1 MTQALNHYKQF
12 SFKLIMESLRNNNS
26 ETADQQN
33 LQNENPN
40 WPEVINNVV
49 NNMTDKNMEVT
60 YDFDNLQINFPEVK
74 GLDGMLVGSAKCEIN
89 GKCLISTKLQ
99 NSDR

>member
-1 MTQALNHYKQF
+1 
-12 SFKLIMESLRNNNS
+12 MENVTRNNS
-26 ETADQQN
+26 ETTDQQN
-33 LQNENPN
+33 YLENENPN

-60 YDFDNLQINFPEVK
+60 YDFDNLRINLPEVK

-89 GKCLISTKLQ
+89 GRCLISTKLQ
-99 NSDR
+99 NSNG

>member
-1 MTQALNHYKQF
+1 
-12 SFKLIMESLRNNNS
+12 MENVTRNNS
-26 ETADQQN
+26 ETTDQQN
-33 LQNENPN
+33 YLQNENLN

-60 YDFDNLQINFPEVK
+60 YDFDNLRINLPEVK

-89 GKCLISTKLQ
+89 GRCLISTKLQ
-99 NSDR
+99 NSN

>member
-1 MTQALNHYKQF
+1 
-12 SFKLIMESLRNNNS
+12 MENVAHNNS
-26 ETADQQN
+26 EATDQQN
-33 LQNENPN
+33 YLQNENPN

-60 YDFDNLQINFPEVK
+60 YDFDNLRINLPEVK

-89 GKCLISTKLQ
+89 GRCLISTKLQ
-99 NSDR
+99 NSN

>member
-1 MTQALNHYKQF
+1 
-12 SFKLIMESLRNNNS
+12 MENVTHNNS
-26 ETADQQN
+26 ETTDQQN
-33 LQNENPN
+33 YLQNENPN

-60 YDFDNLQINFPEVK
+60 GDFDNLRINLPEVK

-89 GKCLISTKLQ
+89 GRCQISTKLQ
-99 NSDR
+99 NSNG

>member
-1 MTQALNHYKQF
+1 
-12 SFKLIMESLRNNNS
+12 MESVTHNNS
-26 ETADQQN
+26 ETTDQQN
-33 LQNENPN
+33 YRQNENPN

-60 YDFDNLQINFPEVK
+60 YDYDNLRINLPEVK

-89 GKCLISTKLQ
+89 GRCLISTKLQ
-99 NSDR
+99 NSNG

>member
-1 MTQALNHYKQF
+1 
-12 SFKLIMESLRNNNS
+12 MENVTRNNS
-26 ETADQQN
+26 ETTDQQN
-33 LQNENPN
+33 YLQNENLN

-60 YDFDNLQINFPEVK
+60 YDFDNLRINLPEVK

-89 GKCLISTKLQ
+89 GRCLISTKLQ
-99 NSDR
+99 NSNW

>member
-1 MTQALNHYKQF
+1 
-12 SFKLIMESLRNNNS
+12 MENVTRNNS
-26 ETADQQN
+26 ETTDQQN
-33 LQNENPN
+33 YLQNENPN

-60 YDFDNLQINFPEVK
+60 YDFDNLRINLPEVK

-89 GKCLISTKLQ
+89 GRCLISTKLQ
-99 NSDR
+99 NSNG

>member
-1 MTQALNHYKQF
+1 
-12 SFKLIMESLRNNNS
+12 MENVTSNNS
-26 ETADQQN
+26 ETTDQQN
-33 LQNENPN
+33 YLQNENPN

-60 YDFDNLQINFPEVK
+60 YDFDNLRINLPEVK

-89 GKCLISTKLQ
+89 GRCLISTKLQ
-99 NSDR
+99 NSNG

>member
-1 MTQALNHYKQF
+1 
-12 SFKLIMESLRNNNS
+12 MENVTRNNS
-26 ETADQQN
+26 ETTDQKN
-33 LQNENPN
+33 YLQNENLN

-60 YDFDNLQINFPEVK
+60 YDFDNLRINLPEVK

-89 GKCLISTKLQ
+89 GRCLISTKLQ
-99 NSDR
+99 NSNG

>member
-1 MTQALNHYKQF
+1 
-12 SFKLIMESLRNNNS
+12 MENVRHNNS
-26 ETADQQN
+26 ETTDQQN
-33 LQNENPN
+33 YLQNENPN

-60 YDFDNLQINFPEVK
+60 YDFDNLRINLPEVK

-89 GKCLISTKLQ
+89 GRCLISTKLQ
-99 NSDR
+99 NSNG

>member
-1 MTQALNHYKQF
+1 
-12 SFKLIMESLRNNNS
+12 MENVTRNNS
-26 ETADQQN
+26 ETTDQQN
-33 LQNENPN
+33 YLQNENPN

-60 YDFDNLQINFPEVK
+60 YDFDNLRINLPEVK

-89 GKCLISTKLQ
+89 GRCLISTKIQ
-99 NSDR
+99 NSNG

>member
-1 MTQALNHYKQF
+1 
-12 SFKLIMESLRNNNS
+12 MENVTHNNS
-26 ETADQQN
+26 ETTDQQN
-33 LQNENPN
+33 YLQNENPN

-60 YDFDNLQINFPEVK
+60 YDFDNLRINLPEVK

-89 GKCLISTKLQ
+89 GRCLISTKLQ
-99 NSDR
+99 NSN

>member
-1 MTQALNHYKQF
+1 
-12 SFKLIMESLRNNNS
+12 MENVTRNNS
-26 ETADQQN
+26 ETTDHQN
-33 LQNENPN
+33 YLQNENPN

-60 YDFDNLQINFPEVK
+60 YDFDNLRINLPEVK

-89 GKCLISTKLQ
+89 GRCLISTKLQ
-99 NSDR
+99 NSNG

>member
-1 MTQALNHYKQF
+1 
-12 SFKLIMESLRNNNS
+12 MESVTHNNS
-26 ETADQQN
+26 ETTDQQN
-33 LQNENPN
+33 YRQNENPN

-60 YDFDNLQINFPEVK
+60 YDFDNLRINLPEVK

-89 GKCLISTKLQ
+89 GRCLISTKLQ
-99 NSDR
+99 NSNG

>member
-1 MTQALNHYKQF
+1 
-12 SFKLIMESLRNNNS
+12 MENVTHNNS
-26 ETADQQN
+26 ETTDQQN
-33 LQNENPN
+33 YLQNENPN

-60 YDFDNLQINFPEVK
+60 YDFDNLRINLPEVK

-89 GKCLISTKLQ
+89 GRCLISTKLQ
-99 NSDR
+99 NSNG